1 MRYGDVKSE
10 LFQKIM
16 DYFYPYREKRASIV
30 NKPKEVREI
39 LSYGAKKANLVA
51 DKVLDRVRS
60 SVGIN
65 YLK

>member
-1 MRYGDVKSE
+1 
-10 LFQKIM
+10 M